1 MKTMKNLKLLILLS
15 FFISAMK
22 ADNNFEFGSDDNWA
36 EYLGGSDRNHFS
48 KLNQITAE
56 NADKLEIAWSYA
68 LPDSGQMQTNP
79 LVIDGVLFGISPTL
93 QPFALDAATGKEKW
107 RFADKNVHWANAC
120 RGVTYWGKGDDKRIL
135 FSAGPF
141 LRALNAETG
150 EPIKSFGDSG
160 KVDLH
165 LGLPASAKDKFVIS
179 NTPGTIFKDLIIM
192 PVRLSEDGDAAPGDL
207 RAFNVVTGKLAWTF
221 HTIPYPGEYGYE
233 TFPKD
238 TYKNQ
243 SGVGAV
249 NNWAGMAIDHKSGL
263 VFVPTGSA
271 AYDFYGGNRHGKNLF
286 GNCLIALDAQ
296 TGKRKWHYQFI
307 HHDIWDRDIPSPPNL
322 LSINQNGKK
331 VDIVAQTTKNGYV
344 FMFER
349 NTGKPIH
356 PIKEVLAP
364 ASDIPGEKAWP
375 TQPIP
380 TWPKAFARQSN
391 EITDADISPY
401 AQNKEELKAKFK
413 NYKTALFSP
422 PSLEGTVILP
432 GYDGG
437 AEWGGA
443 AVDNNGIMYVN
454 SNEMAWINT
463 LKPVSKSKIFTTGL
477 NVYTN
482 HCQTCH
488 QTNRKGNV
496 KSGYPS
502 LIDIQSK
509 YDRKQ
514 LMTLVQNGKG
524 MMPGFGFIPKDQ
536 KEILMDY
543 LMGIEKTEPGNPNE
557 NKNSTTTYVM
567 QGYVKFLDDRGLP
580 AIKPPWGT
588 LNALDLNTGKY
599 LWKKPFGNE
608 PLLAKEGILN
618 TGAENYGGPVVTA
631 NGLLFI
637 AAAKDGLFRIID
649 TKTGETLASYK
660 LPAASFATPAMYM
673 VNGKQYIVLACGGT
687 KLGTPKGNTYVAF
700 ALR

>member
-1 MKTMKNLKLLILLS
+1 MKNLKILVA
-15 FFISAMK
+15 FFAILFFSMK
-22 ADNNFEFGSDDNWA
+22 SDQNHDFGSDDNWA
-36 EYLGGSDRNHFS
+36 DYLGGPERNHFS
-48 KLNQITAE
+48 KLTQITAE

-68 LPDSGQMQTNP
+68 LPDSGQMQSNP
-79 LVIDGVLFGISPTL
+79 LVIDGVLYGISPTL
-93 QPFALDAATGKEKW
+93 QPFALNAATGKEIW
-107 RFADKNVHWANAC
+107 RFTDKNAHWANAC
-120 RGVTYWGKGDDKRIL
+120 RGVTFWKKGNDKRIL
-135 FSAGPF
+135 FSAGQY
-141 LRALNAETG
+141 LGALNASTG
-150 EPIKSFGDSG
+150 EPIESFGEKG

-165 LGLPASAKDKFVIS
+165 TGLPASAKDKFVIS

-207 RAFNVVTGKLAWTF
+207 RAFNVLTGKLAWTF
-221 HTIPYPGEYGYE
+221 HTIPYPGEYGYN
-233 TFPKD
+233 TFPKEA
-238 TYKNQ
+238 YKNQ
-243 SGVGAV
+243 SGIGAA
-249 NNWAGMAIDHKSGL
+249 NNWAGMAIDYKTGL

-271 AYDFYGGNRHGKNLF
+271 AYDFYGGNRPGKNLF
-286 GNCLIALDAQ
+286 SNCLIALDAQ
-296 TGKRKWHYQFI
+296 TGKRKWHFQFI

-331 VDIVAQTTKNGYV
+331 IDIVAQTSKQGYMY
-344 FMFER
+344 MFER

-356 PIKEVLAP
+356 PIKEIAVP
-364 ASDIPGEKAWP
+364 ASTIPGEKAWP

-380 TWPKAFARQSN
+380 TWPLPFARQSD
-391 EITDADISPY
+391 EFTADAISPY
-401 AQNKEELKAKFK
+401 AQNKAELLEKLKG
-413 NYKTALFSP
+413 YKTTIFSP
-422 PSLEGTVILP
+422 PSTEGTVILP

-443 AVDNNGIMYVN
+443 AVDEKGIMYIN
-454 SNEMAWINT
+454 SNEMAWVNT
-463 LKPVSKSKIFTTGL
+463 LKPVTKSKIFTTGL

-502 LIDIQSK
+502 LIDIQEK

-514 LMTLVQNGKG
+514 LLTLINNGKG
-524 MMPGFGFIPKDQ
+524 MMTGFGFVPKDQ

-543 LMGIEKTEPGNPNE
+543 LMGVEKIEPGNPIQKQE
-557 NKNSTTTYVM
+557 TTTTYVM

-599 LWKKPFGNE
+599 LWKMPFGNE
-608 PLLAKEGILN
+608 PLLEKEGIFD

-637 AAAKDGLFRIID
+637 AAAKDGKMRIID
-649 TKTGETLASYK
+649 TKTGKTIAAYK
-660 LPAASFATPAMYM
+660 LPAASFATPAMYN
-673 VNGKQYIVLACGGT
+673 VGGKQYIVLACGGT
-687 KLGTPKGNTYVAF
+687 KLGKPKGNTYVAY
-700 ALR
+700 ALK

>member
-1 MKTMKNLKLLILLS
+1 MKNLKILFVFSAVLFLS
-15 FFISAMK
+15 MK
-22 ADNNFEFGSDDNWA
+22 ADQNYDFGSDDNWA
-36 EYLGGSDRNHFS
+36 DYLGGPERNHFS
-48 KLNQITAE
+48 RLTQITAE
-56 NADKLEIAWSYA
+56 NADKLKIAWSYA
-68 LPDSGQMQTNP
+68 LPDSGQMQSNP
-79 LVIDGVLFGISPTL
+79 LVIDGTLYGISPTL
-93 QPFALDAATGKEKW
+93 QPFAYNAATGKEIW
-107 RFADKNVHWANAC
+107 RFSDKNAHWANAC
-120 RGVTYWGKGDDKRIL
+120 RGVTFWKKGNDKRIL
-135 FSAGPF
+135 FSAGQY

-150 EPIKSFGDSG
+150 EPIITFGDNG

-165 LGLPASAKDKFVIS
+165 TGLPDAAKDKFVIS
-179 NTPGTIFKDLIIM
+179 NTPGTIYKDLIIM
-192 PVRLSEDGDAAPGDL
+192 PVRLSEDGDAAPGDV
-207 RAFNVVTGKLAWTF
+207 RAFNVLTGKLAWTF

-243 SGVGAV
+243 SGVGGA
-249 NNWAGMAIDHKSGL
+249 NNWAGMAIDFKTGL

-271 AYDFYGGNRHGKNLF
+271 AYDFYGGNRSGKNLF

-322 LSINQNGKK
+322 LSINHKGKK
-331 VDIVAQTTKNGYV
+331 IDIVAQTTKQGYV

-356 PIKEVLAP
+356 PIKEIQVP
-364 ASDIPGEKAWP
+364 ASTIPGENAWP
-375 TQPIP
+375 TQPLP
-380 TWPKAFARQSN
+380 TWPLPFARQSN
-391 EITDADISPY
+391 EFTEDAISPY
-401 AQNKEELKAKFK
+401 AQNKEELLTKLKS
-413 NYKTALFSP
+413 YKTAMFSP
-422 PSLEGTVILP
+422 PSTEGTVILP

-443 AVDNNGIMYVN
+443 AVDDKGIMYIN
-454 SNEMAWINT
+454 SNEMAWVNT
-463 LKPVSKSKIFTTGL
+463 LKPVTKSKIFTTGL

-502 LIDIQSK
+502 LIDIQEK

-514 LMTLVQNGKG
+514 LMALVQNGKG

-543 LMGIEKTEPGNPNE
+543 LMGIEKTEPGNPIE
-557 NKNSTTTYVM
+557 NQKSTTTYVM

-599 LWKKPFGNE
+599 LWKIPFGNE

-637 AAAKDGLFRIID
+637 AAAKDGQFRIID
-649 TKTGETLASYK
+649 TKTGKTLASYT

-687 KLGTPKGNTYVAF
+687 KLGTPKGNTYVAYT
-700 ALR
+700 LK

>member
-1 MKTMKNLKLLILLS
+1 MKNLKLLIVLS
-15 FFISAMK
+15 LFISAMK
-22 ADNNFEFGSDDNWA
+22 ADNNFDFGSDDNWA
-36 EYLGGSDRNHFS
+36 EYLGGPERNHFS
-48 KLNQITAE
+48 KLTQITAD
-56 NADKLEIAWSYA
+56 NANKLEIVWSYA
-68 LPDSGQMQTNP
+68 LPDSGQMQSNP
-79 LVIDGVLFGISPTL
+79 LVIDGVLYGISPTL
-93 QPFALDAATGKEKW
+93 QPFALDAVTGKEKW
-107 RFADKNVHWANAC
+107 RFADKNVHWANAS
-120 RGVTYWGKGDDKRIL
+120 RGVTYWRKGNDKRIL

-141 LRALNAETG
+141 LRALNADTG
-150 EPIKSFGDSG
+150 EPIITFGDSS

-165 LGLPASAKDKFVIS
+165 IGLPLAAKDKFVIS

-249 NNWAGMAIDHKSGL
+249 NNWAGMSIDYKTGL

-322 LSINQNGKK
+322 LSINHKGKK
-331 VDIVAQTTKNGYV
+331 VDIVAQTTKQGYV
-344 FMFER
+344 YMFER

-356 PIKEVLAP
+356 PIKEIPVP
-364 ASDIPGEKAWP
+364 PSDIPGEKAWP

-380 TWPKAFARQSN
+380 TWPAAFARQST
-391 EITDADISPY
+391 ELTEADLSPY
-401 AQNKEELKAKFK
+401 AQNKEELLAKFK
-413 NYKTALFSP
+413 TYKTALFAP

-443 AVDNNGIMYVN
+443 AVDDKGVMYIN

-488 QTNRKGNV
+488 QTNRKGNA

-514 LMTLVQNGKG
+514 LMALVQNGKG

-543 LMGIEKTEPGNPNE
+543 LMGIEKTEPGKPIE
-557 NKNSTTTYVM
+557 NQKSTTTYVM

-580 AIKPPWGT
+580 SIKPPWGT
-588 LNALDLNTGKY
+588 LNALDLNSGKY
-599 LWKKPFGNE
+599 LWKIPFGSE

-687 KLGTPKGNTYVAF
+687 KLGTPKGNTYVAY
-700 ALR
+700 ALN